1 MAHPEAGALWSLA
14 AQELSA
20 EDSARIRA
28 HLSECPACAAQ
39 WEQVRV
45 SRAVLHEARQ
55 VEPVVRWDAVGT
67 ALRAKVA
74 ASTEAKRTRWPW
86 ARTDATASTGAQRS
100 RWPWARTDATAST
113 GAQFTRWPWARTDAA
128 ASTGAQRSRWPWAR
142 TDAAASTGA
151 QHARWPWALAL
162 AGACAVALAFF
173 LVSTSA
179 TRGTPTSE
187 VLAGKAATSD
197 EALAGRTI
205 ESAGTGKELAGQT
218 RSTDEALTGQSGA
231 TGNTL
236 AELTTSTESAVES
249 LAMDGNPARAD
260 SVPGAVLKEQGGQ
273 EHELRAGMRLRSG
286 VAVKTPATASAMLRL
301 PDASQ
306 VRVSAGSEVELSKAE
321 PSDVHLTVHQ
331 GRLSVKASHAERRG
345 FRVDVA
351 GLRVSVVGTVF
362 TVERT
367 ALGASVAVSEGRVR
381 VELEGQPTRM
391 VSAGERIELRSHD
404 KALKQEKLS
413 QPDREA
419 LEVFER
425 PTESSTQD
433 VGTTVPTA
441 ANPPARAQDVLPAV
455 AHAPQAPSTVKSAVA
470 TTPVMKAQSKK
481 LVVASLSPPRESPPA
496 PELPGTVAVPPDTE
510 DTPQGEPPAVVAT
523 TQPPPSPLDPSQD
536 FAPYPAPSVT
546 ERMTPPRAPATAPS
560 QPTKVAEATPPKKD
574 DHTPKALLSKDADER
589 FLGYARLQLSQ
600 RSCENYLAG
609 LEEIADKSPRKKHRE
624 QARYLRARCFEQR
637 LQGQDAKLE
646 YRQYLK
652 EFPRGRYVRE
662 AGAAILP

>member
-14 AQELSA
+14 ADELSA

-39 WEQVRV
+39 WEQIRT
-45 SRAVLHEARQ
+45 SRAMLHEARQ

-86 ARTDATASTGAQRS
+86 ARTDATASSGAQRTRWPWVRTDATASSGAQRS
-100 RWPWARTDATAST
+100 RWPWARTDATAS
-113 GAQFTRWPWARTDAA
+113 
-128 ASTGAQRSRWPWAR
+128 SGAQRSRRPWAR

-162 AGACAVALAFF
+162 AGACAVALALF
-173 LVSTSA
+173 LISIST

-187 VLAGKAATSD
+187 VLAGKATTSD
-197 EALAGRTI
+197 EALAGRTTVP
-205 ESAGTGKELAGQT
+205 AGTELVEQT
-218 RSTDEALTGQSGA
+218 RSTDEALAEQPGSTGS
-231 TGNTL
+231 
-236 AELTTSTESAVES
+236 TTSSESAVES
-249 LAMDGNPARAD
+249 LAMDGNPARTD

-273 EHELRAGMRLRSG
+273 ERELRAGMRLRSG
-286 VAVKTPATASAMLRL
+286 VAVKTPAKASAMLRL

-381 VELEGQPTRM
+381 VELEGQPARM
-391 VSAGERIELRSHD
+391 VGAGERVELRSRD
-404 KALKQEKLS
+404 QALKQEKLS

-470 TTPVMKAQSKK
+470 TAPVMKAQSKK
-481 LVVASLSPPRESPPA
+481 LVVASLSPQRESPPA
-496 PELPGTVAVPPDTE
+496 PELPDPVAVPPDTE
-510 DTPQGEPPAVVAT
+510 DAPQAEPPATVAT
-523 TQPPPSPLDPSQD
+523 TQPPSSPLDPSQD

-574 DHTPKALLSKDADER
+574 DHNPQALLSKDADER